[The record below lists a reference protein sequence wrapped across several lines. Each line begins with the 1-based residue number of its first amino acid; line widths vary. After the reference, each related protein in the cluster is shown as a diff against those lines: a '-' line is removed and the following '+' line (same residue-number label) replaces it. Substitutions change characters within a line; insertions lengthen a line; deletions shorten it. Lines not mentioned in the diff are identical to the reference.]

1 MINHVRKAGSVVY
14 PVYAAVGADSSDVSD
29 RENGVN
35 NKEEE
40 GSLQSIIPVD
50 DLHQQVEAPPAAT
63 ISTAAATV
71 VGKEVN
77 TKGKGKSSAKNR
89 DTAAAFSA
97 TAISTTSA
105 FLGKGVSVKSRGKA
119 SAKKCGTSAVA
130 SSSVTTLDPDVLS
143 SLGVM
148 LSPESVQMIANLFF
162 EIGEFARRVYETM
175 VKKQFPSRIIDRLS
189 MTGRV
194 ICYSTYGPMCKDFFI
209 SRCLGEYHA
218 SHRPGFIRAL
228 PGIQVLSDSSDHS
241 ALSLTGDDL
250 LNFLSN
256 LDGAIRSRLE
266 SIFDSRLSE
275 ISFSL
280 EVESLSAVS
289 CGDFVDV
296 LNVAGVPKVVRS
308 LVLLGFR
315 VKREGKKRGI
325 VPTHVE
331 TRTVRATVW
340 MPPVVRSSE
349 LSLLSSV
356 GNSRDE
362 PSSDP
367 ISAGDDTPS
376 SIETSTAPVAAKRR
390 RCSGNVPVPTHVET
404 RTVRATVWM
413 PPVVHSSE
421 LSLLSSVGNSR
432 GGPPSYPISAG
443 DDIPS
448 SSAVPIFLHVQQYA
462 DSLGVKLHS
471 NSIPLIRNF
480 FRRFCVSVTRSFSK
494 SICSYISTAMDSGL
508 SIIGRS
514 IWLKTYREL
523 YLYSFISRCLGMYH
537 CNYRPDFI
545 RGLANIRVLSD
556 SPGTGLQL
564 SGGGLV
570 SFLSRFDHV
579 VRDLVSD
586 VFNSRWG
593 VEVDK
598 ACSELENG
606 SLDDVTY
613 EGLIYVLDTAGV
625 PESAFSVDQR
635 HRERIRRCTE
645 GTPGSSNRITSGD
658 AASGADVTG
667 HSLLLQESCGRSY
680 SSRSPAAGSGPVAVS
695 TVFGESSSN
704 REVESIEEGVVSAME
719 VLLVG
724 ESTPVSSS
732 EQPMVPAAPSC
743 VSAAIGGSATAAA
756 SINYF
761 RGPKKSFMMRSAR
774 GPLGVSMSSDVA
786 SPSSSTALSSSVAP
800 VDIGS
805 VPLVAAA
812 TSIAAEDVDVGARR
826 HC

>member
-97 TAISTTSA
+97 TAISTTST

-340 MPPVVRSSE
+340 MPPVV
-349 LSLLSSV
+349 
-356 GNSRDE
+356 
-362 PSSDP
+362 
-367 ISAGDDTPS
+367 
-376 SIETSTAPVAAKRR
+376 
-390 RCSGNVPVPTHVET
+390 
-404 RTVRATVWM
+404 
-413 PPVVHSSE
+413 HSSE

-432 GGPPSYPISAG
+432 GGPPSDPISAG

-579 VRDLVSD
+579 VRDLISD

-695 TVFGESSSN
+695 TVFGESSSS
-704 REVESIEEGVVSAME
+704 REVESIGEGVVSAME

-732 EQPMVPAAPSC
+732 EQPMVPVTAPSC

>member
-1 MINHVRKAGSVVY
+1 MY

-97 TAISTTSA
+97 TAISTTST

-241 ALSLTGDDL
+241 ALSLTGDGL

-362 PSSDP
+362 PSSD
-367 ISAGDDTPS
+367 
-376 SIETSTAPVAAKRR
+376 
-390 RCSGNVPVPTHVET
+390 
-404 RTVRATVWM
+404 
-413 PPVVHSSE
+413 
-421 LSLLSSVGNSR
+421 
-432 GGPPSYPISAG
+432 PISAG

-579 VRDLVSD
+579 VRDLISD

-695 TVFGESSSN
+695 TVFGESSSS
-704 REVESIEEGVVSAME
+704 REVESIGEGVVSAME

-732 EQPMVPAAPSC
+732 EQPMVPVTAPSC

>member
-1 MINHVRKAGSVVY
+1 MY

-97 TAISTTSA
+97 TAISTTST

-340 MPPVVRSSE
+340 MPPVV
-349 LSLLSSV
+349 
-356 GNSRDE
+356 
-362 PSSDP
+362 
-367 ISAGDDTPS
+367 
-376 SIETSTAPVAAKRR
+376 
-390 RCSGNVPVPTHVET
+390 
-404 RTVRATVWM
+404 
-413 PPVVHSSE
+413 HSSE

-432 GGPPSYPISAG
+432 GGPPSDPISAG

-579 VRDLVSD
+579 VRDLISD

-695 TVFGESSSN
+695 TVFGESSSS
-704 REVESIEEGVVSAME
+704 REVESIGEGVVSAME

-732 EQPMVPAAPSC
+732 EQPMVPVTAPSC

>member
-97 TAISTTSA
+97 TAISTTST

-241 ALSLTGDDL
+241 ALSLTGDGL

-362 PSSDP
+362 PSSD
-367 ISAGDDTPS
+367 
-376 SIETSTAPVAAKRR
+376 
-390 RCSGNVPVPTHVET
+390 
-404 RTVRATVWM
+404 
-413 PPVVHSSE
+413 
-421 LSLLSSVGNSR
+421 
-432 GGPPSYPISAG
+432 PISAG

-579 VRDLVSD
+579 VRDLISD

-695 TVFGESSSN
+695 TVFGESSSS
-704 REVESIEEGVVSAME
+704 REVESIGEGVVSAME

-732 EQPMVPAAPSC
+732 EQPMVPVTAPSC